1 MVHGSIRQR
10 PAWARAN
17 GESGVAA
24 GPDRHRSIAHLWARA
39 AHDLRYP
46 VQAALLQAKML
57 DGASEPAALT
67 RTAGHIEGAL
77 RCLGDMLEMLILL
90 SRIEAG
96 LQTASLRTCDLAEVL
111 EPILRESTA
120 IAAERGLRLRVRS
133 LQGVVRSHPM
143 LLAAAARSLVVNAIE
158 FGDGDEI
165 LLACR
170 RHGDKLRLETVFKGE
185 RIDAVSEKCAFV
197 QLAPP
202 RNGPGDGVLGLG
214 PVLLEHVC
222 GVLGHAWQF
231 GQPLPGW
238 RRLGL
243 ALPIFAAGS

>member
-1 MVHGSIRQR
+1 MTRSGRPHMVHGSIRQR
-10 PAWARAN
+10 LAWARAN

-57 DGASEPAALT
+57 EGASEPAALT

-111 EPILRESTA
+111 EPILRRVDGDRRGA
-120 IAAERGLRLRVRS
+120 GPKAARAQHARRGPQPSDAACCCSQEPGCQRDRVR
-133 LQGVVRSHPM
+133 
-143 LLAAAARSLVVNAIE
+143 
-158 FGDGDEI
+158 
-165 LLACR
+165 R
-170 RHGDKLRLETVFKGE
+170 RR
-185 RIDAVSEKCAFV
+185 
-197 QLAPP
+197 
-202 RNGPGDGVLGLG
+202 
-214 PVLLEHVC
+214 
-222 GVLGHAWQF
+222 
-231 GQPLPGW
+231 
-238 RRLGL
+238 
-243 ALPIFAAGS
+243 